1 MVKPDFEPKTIH
13 SAGFLLM
20 LEGQNQR
27 IKFIIGSKV
36 QENFGTICHTE
47 VCLTFSRLRV
57 LRSNLKSFEPKELKR
72 PQ

>member
-20 LEGQNQR
+20 LEEQNQR

-36 QENFGTICHTE
+36 QENFVTFCHYRGLPYIFQIKST
-47 VCLTFSRLRV
+47 LYRL
-57 LRSNLKSFEPKELKR
+57 KG
-72 PQ
+72 QT